1 LGWVGLGWVGLG
13 WVGLGWVGLGW
24 YYGYKVLITSQHIN
38 KGTTMTVPTLQCTRC
53 VD

>member
-1 LGWVGLGWVGLG
+1 MWICLNFCHG
-13 WVGLGWVGLGW
+13 VGLGW